1 MRMLFLPLLAVLAA
15 GCGHGGGDK
24 KADAKDPPAPA
35 VQVAAVTRGTL
46 ERLTAATGTLQAVP
60 AQEASLSPPVA
71 GVLDA
76 LFVRYGQTVRKGQVI
91 AQLSTRQ
98 LVGQIQQAQATIGQN
113 RVQVQQAQ
121 ANALQQQAQTQT
133 SILQAQAGLANARAA
148 LAGTQATLTG
158 NEASLL
164 NARQSLDRARTLYAD
179 GLVAQKD
186 VEAAQLALRTA
197 QAQRDAQV
205 QTVAGQKQ
213 TVAGQQAAVA
223 AARAAGTQDQVKRQ
237 DVLVARQQVRN
248 ALGALTT
255 ARAQV
260 ALYTLRAPLAGQ
272 VSSVGATIGETVDT
286 TTKVAVVANLSLLQ
300 LKISLPGNV
309 AALVHRG
316 QPLTFTVG
324 GLKGRVFR
332 TSVESVAPSV
342 DATTG
347 TVPALALVANSS
359 RLLRDDTIARVQVVT
374 ERREN
379 VLLVPRAAL
388 LSDPDTGKSSV
399 VTVGADGAAHVVPVQ
414 TGLSAGGQVEI
425 TDGVTEGQKVAVSG
439 QYGLPDGAK
448 VQVQAAPAPDA
459 PAPPAAADVRPDA
472 ETHAAPSLDTQPAPA
487 AASGG
492 AGAPTPAP
500 SPAAGT
506 PPAAPSAPAPTAP
519 ANAPS
524 APAAAPSAP
533 AAAPSAPATTA
544 PSTAAPSTAAP
555 GGSGGSSHGP

>member
-1 MRMLFLPLLAVLAA
+1 MRGIKIETKMRMIFPLLAVLAA
-15 GCGHGGGDK
+15 GCGHGGGSGGDDK
-24 KADAKDPPAPA
+24 KADAKDPPAPT

-46 ERLTAATGTLQAVP
+46 ERLTDATGTLQAVP
-60 AQEASLSPPVA
+60 TQEATLSPPVG

-76 LFVRYGQTVRKGQVI
+76 LFVRYGQTVRKGQVV

-98 LVGQIQQAQATIGQN
+98 LTGQIQQAQATIGQN

-121 ANALQQQAQTQT
+121 ANALQQQAQTRA
-133 SILQAQAGLANARAA
+133 SVLQAQSGLANARAA
-148 LAGTQATLTG
+148 LAGAEATLTG
-158 NEASLL
+158 SEAGLL
-164 NARQSLDRARTLYAD
+164 NARQSLDRAKTLYAD

-197 QAQRDAQV
+197 QAQRDAQIE
-205 QTVAGQKQ
+205 TVAGQKSDRRGP
-213 TVAGQQAAVA
+213 AGRRGGGAGGGDAGPGQAPGRAGRPA
-223 AARAAGTQDQVKRQ
+223 AGAERPRGADDGARPGGTLHPARAARGPGLLGGGDRRRDGGHDDEGRHHRQPAAFAAQNQSPEQRRGTQ
-237 DVLVARQQVRN
+237 
-248 ALGALTT
+248 
-255 ARAQV
+255 
-260 ALYTLRAPLAGQ
+260 
-272 VSSVGATIGETVDT
+272 
-286 TTKVAVVANLSLLQ
+286 
-300 LKISLPGNV
+300 
-309 AALVHRG
+309 VHRG

-332 TSVESVAPSV
+332 TTVESVAPSV
-342 DATTG
+342 DAVTG

-359 RLLRDDTIARVQVVT
+359 RLLRDDTIARVQIVT

-399 VTVGADGAAHVVPVQ
+399 VTVGADGTAHVVPVQ

-425 TDGVTEGQKVAVSG
+425 TDGVAEGQKVAVAG

-448 VQVQAAPAPDA
+448 VEVQAAPAPDA
-459 PAPPAAADVRPDA
+459 PGGVPAADVHPGA
-472 ETHAAPSLDTQPAPA
+472 GTHAAPSLDTQPAPA
-487 AASGG
+487 ATSGG
-492 AGAPTPAP
+492 SGAPTPAP

-506 PPAAPSAPAPTAP
+506 PPPAPSAPAPPAP
-519 ANAPS
+519 AN

-533 AAAPSAPATTA
+533 
-544 PSTAAPSTAAP
+544 STPAP

>member
-1 MRMLFLPLLAVLAA
+1 MMRGIKIGLKTKTMFFLLLAVLAA
-15 GCGHGGGDK
+15 GCGHGESGDK

-35 VQVAAVTRGTL
+35 VQVAVVTRGAL
-46 ERLTAATGTLQAVP
+46 ERITAATGTLQAVP
-60 AQEASLSPPVA
+60 TQEATLSPPV
-71 GVLDA
+71 GGILDG

-113 RVQVQQAQ
+113 RAQVQQAQ
-121 ANALQQQAQTQT
+121 ANALQQQAQTRT

-148 LAGTQATLTG
+148 LLGTQATLTG
-158 NEASLL
+158 NEASLR
-164 NARQSLDRARTLYAD
+164 NAQQSLDRVRTLYGD
-179 GLVAQKD
+179 GLLAQKD

-197 QAQRDAQV
+197 QAQREAQE
-205 QTVAGQKQ
+205 QTVAGQRQ
-213 TVAGQQAAVA
+213 TVVGQQAAVA
-223 AARAAGTQDQVKRQ
+223 AAQAAGTQDFVKRQ

-255 ARAQV
+255 ARAQA

-272 VSSVGATIGETVDT
+272 VSSVGATVGETVDA
-286 TTKVAVVANLSLLQ
+286 TTKIAIIANLKLLQ
-300 LKISLPGNV
+300 LKISLPGNA

-332 TSVESVAPSV
+332 TTVESVAPSV
-342 DATTG
+342 EAATG

-359 RLLRDDTIARVQVVT
+359 RLLRDDTLARVQIVT

-399 VTVGADGAAHVVPVQ
+399 VAVGADGTAHIVPVQ

-448 VQVQAAPAPDA
+448 VEVQAAPAPDA
-459 PAPPAAADVRPDA
+459 PTKSSAAG
-472 ETHAAPSLDTQPAPA
+472 T
-487 AASGG
+487 
-492 AGAPTPAP
+492 
-500 SPAAGT
+500 PAAGT
-506 PPAAPSAPAPTAP
+506 PPAEPSGAE
-519 ANAPS
+519 
-524 APAAAPSAP
+524 
-533 AAAPSAPATTA
+533 
-544 PSTAAPSTAAP
+544 
-555 GGSGGSSHGP
+555 GSSHGP